1 MIITPRMQ
9 TDLVHR
15 PALGRWAAF
24 VVVSWLAVF
33 LVFPMVNIVSG
44 HLALSDASRVLA
56 RQSTWQ
62 LVWFSAWQSA
72 LSVIATFAVSAP
84 VTWLIGRHQFR
95 GRRWLRAV
103 TTVGFLLPS
112 VVVATAFLAVLP
124 RSLHYS
130 AAAVIVAHAY
140 FNVAVVVRVVGARA
154 ELLDAQ
160 LSNAARTLG
169 ASPFVVMR
177 TVTWPLIR
185 GAISSAASVIF
196 LYCFTSYAVIRV
208 LGGPGRN
215 TLESDIALRAFG
227 IGDVSGA
234 TVLALLQLACI
245 GVVIGAIRLLT
256 RGDITHVRATAP
268 VLPALQHRF
277 RGIALVIS
285 IGTIAFVIAPLVAL
299 LWQSVHVGDA
309 VSLSAWRNLFDG
321 TLVDSVWTSVRT
333 AMVAGLLGVPL
344 CILGTLAVVRLRIG
358 ARAIDVLTFIPLAL
372 SPVTLGL
379 GLITT
384 FDVGWFDW
392 RAQWWFV
399 AIAHTLVAFP
409 LGMRVLAPAWRT
421 TPVSMHHAAAV
432 LGANGWWRLFDIDL
446 RRMRP
451 ALVAALG
458 LIVAV
463 SLGEFGAASLLSR
476 DGAETMPVTISRLL
490 SRTGDV
496 VRAQAFAMA
505 SLLVLLCVVAL
516 IAVESALKRGEHASG
531 R

>member
-1 MIITPRMQ
+1 M
-9 TDLVHR
+9 TDTVR
-15 PALGRWAAF
+15 RSALGRWAAF
-24 VVVSWLAVF
+24 VVVTWLAAF
-33 LVFPMVNIVSG
+33 LVFPVVNIVTG
-44 HLALSDASRVLA
+44 HLALSDASRVLT
-56 RQSTWQ
+56 RQSTWHI
-62 LVWFSAWQSA
+62 VWFSAWQSA
-72 LSVIATFAVSAP
+72 LSVVATFAVSGP
-84 VTWLIGRHQFR
+84 VTWLIGRYQFR

-103 TTVGFLLPS
+103 ATVGFLLPS

-130 AAAVIVAHAY
+130 VTAVVVAHAY

-160 LSNAARTLG
+160 LSSAARTLG
-169 ASPFVVMR
+169 ASPFLVMR

-185 GAISSAASVIF
+185 GAIASAGAVIF
-196 LYCFTSYAVIRV
+196 LYCFTSYAIIRV

-245 GVVIGAIRLLT
+245 GVVVGMIRLLA
-256 RGDITHVRATAP
+256 RGDIAHVRAAAP

-277 RGIALVIS
+277 RGLALVIS
-285 IGTIAFVIAPLVAL
+285 AATIAFVMAPLVAL
-299 LWQSVHVGDA
+299 LWRSVHVGDA
-309 VSLSAWRNLFDG
+309 ISLTAWRDLFTA
-321 TLVDSVWTSVRT
+321 TLAKSVWASART
-333 AMVAGLLGVPL
+333 ALMAGLLGLPL
-344 CILGTLAVVRLRIG
+344 CVLGTLVVVRLRTG
-358 ARAIDVLTFIPLAL
+358 ARAIDVLTLIPLAL

-379 GLITT
+379 GLIIT

-399 AIAHTLVAFP
+399 AIAHTSVAFP

-421 TPVSMHHAAAV
+421 TPIGMHQAAAV
-432 LGANGWWRLFDIDL
+432 LGANGWRRLIDIDL

-476 DGAETMPVTISRLL
+476 DGAETMPVTIARLL

-505 SLLVLLCVVAL
+505 SLLVFLCVVAL
-516 IAVESALKRGEHASG
+516 IAVESALEKGSALQGGDHVAG

>member
-1 MIITPRMQ
+1 M
-9 TDLVHR
+9 TDTVR
-15 PALGRWAAF
+15 RSALGRWAAF
-24 VVVSWLAVF
+24 VVVTWLAAF
-33 LVFPMVNIVSG
+33 LVFPVVNIVTG
-44 HLALSDASRVLA
+44 HLALSDASRVLT
-56 RQSTWQ
+56 RQSTWHI
-62 LVWFSAWQSA
+62 VWFSAWQSA
-72 LSVIATFAVSAP
+72 LSVVATFAVSGP
-84 VTWLIGRHQFR
+84 VTWLIGRYRFR

-103 TTVGFLLPS
+103 ATVGFLLPS

-130 AAAVIVAHAY
+130 VAAVIVAHAY

-160 LSNAARTLG
+160 LSSAARTLG
-169 ASPFVVMR
+169 ASPFLVMR

-185 GAISSAASVIF
+185 GAIASAGAVIF
-196 LYCFTSYAVIRV
+196 LYCFTSYAIIRV

-245 GVVIGAIRLLT
+245 GVVVGMIRLLA
-256 RGDITHVRATAP
+256 RGDIAHVRAAAP

-277 RGIALVIS
+277 RGLALVIS
-285 IGTIAFVIAPLVAL
+285 AATIAFVMAPLVAL
-299 LWQSVHVGDA
+299 LWRSIHVGDA
-309 VSLSAWRNLFDG
+309 ISLTAWRDLFTE
-321 TLVDSVWTSVRT
+321 TLAKSVWASART
-333 AMVAGLLGVPL
+333 ALMAGLLGLPL
-344 CILGTLAVVRLRIG
+344 CVLGTLAVVRLRTG
-358 ARAIDVLTFIPLAL
+358 ARAIDVLTLIPLAL

-379 GLITT
+379 GLIIT

-421 TPVSMHHAAAV
+421 TPIGMHHAAAV
-432 LGANGWWRLFDIDL
+432 LGANGWRRLIDIDL

-476 DGAETMPVTISRLL
+476 DGAETMPVTIARLL

-505 SLLVLLCVVAL
+505 SLLVFLCVVAL
-516 IAVESALKRGEHASG
+516 IAVELALEKGSALQGGDHVAG